1 LDENSFTG
9 DTFNV
14 IFTSSSNTDAIQVKE
29 LQVTGFTAK
38 LTYVVLDVVNT
49 GSTEN
54 YILVLPPFVSAN
66 DESRVIKFVTKR
78 NNLDN
83 ANDLMVASKWVSGG
97 TQDRIIA
104 ANINTKLTNAGY
116 FFPLETLESVELLYD
131 GYDWLV
137 VNTQKQQYVQA
148 TPVNYLMYGTN
159 GTAGSFKNRD
169 INNLL

>member
-1 LDENSFTG
+1 MTL
-9 DTFNV
+9 
-14 IFTSSSNTDAIQVKE
+14 TSTWPS
-29 LQVTGFTAK
+29 
-38 LTYVVLDVVNT
+38 T

-54 YILVLPPFVSAN
+54 YIVVLPPFVSAN

-78 NNLDN
+78 NNLN
-83 ANDLMVASKWVSGG
+83 NINDLIVASKWVSSG

-104 ANINTKLTNAGY
+104 SNINTRLTNAGY

-131 GYDWLV
+131 GFDWLV

-148 TPVNYLMYGTN
+148 TPVNYLLYGTN